1 MTNPSADKAG
11 MKQKLTHELRKLLV
25 IFLCL
30 AGFFLGFRLYTRLIL
45 EEYRINY
52 FDYGLSLL
60 KSLALA
66 KVILT
71 GEALR
76 LGERWRARPLIVLAF
91 YYALVFSAFALAFE
105 VLEHV
110 ALGWLRGKDPA
121 AVFAEI
127 LGQGWPHRL
136 AMTMVVFFA
145 FLPFFAFRETGRALG
160 EGKLQ
165 ELFMKGRAVEES
177 LRPTPA
183 KWDPFRR
190 CSAAFRGFW

>member
-25 IFLCL
+25 IFLYL
-30 AGFFLGFRLYTRLIL
+30 AGFFMGFKLYTRLIL

-76 LGERWRARPLIVLAF
+76 LGERWRARPLMVLTF

-110 ALGWLRGKDPA
+110 ALGWLRRQDPA

-127 LGQGWPHRL
+127 LGQGWPHLL

-165 ELFMKGRAVEES
+165 ELFLKGRTVEE
-177 LRPTPA
+177 
-183 KWDPFRR
+183 
-190 CSAAFRGFW
+190 